1 MPNDPKDA
9 KESRFKDTEPAGFP
23 PLDWEEKELATRP
36 MALHEMPRQF
46 RVDRE
51 MAIVNQH
58 HPRIATAIQGFWG
71 HKDCVEYL
79 QNLVLKG
86 YDSSGNSRVGFK
98 PEVMSALINLAS
110 LHPIQ

>member
-23 PLDWEEKELATRP
+23 QLDWEEKELATRP
-36 MALHEMPRQF
+36 MALHELPRQF

-51 MAIVNQH
+51 MAVVNEH
-58 HPRIATAIQGFWG
+58 HPRIAKAIQTFWG
-71 HKDCVEYL
+71 HQDCVEYL
-79 QNLVLKG
+79 QSLVLKG

-98 PEVMSALINLAS
+98 PEVLSALINLAS
-110 LHPIQ
+110 LHPIK

>member
-1 MPNDPKDA
+1 MAIDPKDT

-23 PLDWEEKELATRP
+23 QLDWEEKELATRP

-51 MAIVNQH
+51 MAVIDKH
-58 HPRIATAIQGFWG
+58 HPRIAKAILTFWG
-71 HKDCVEYL
+71 HADCVEYI
-79 QNLVLKG
+79 QSLVLKG

-98 PEVMSALINLAS
+98 PEVMSSLINLAS
-110 LHPIQ
+110 LHPIK